1 MTDVVML
8 STCELDSLD
17 ETAYLLRSSNNAQ
30 RLLEA
35 LRSSF
40 EDQGRIHN
48 INELKKKL
56 ILTKNKCRIGEMQ
69 KK

>member
-8 STCELDSLD
+8 PACELDSPD
-17 ETAYLLRSSNNAQ
+17 ETAFLLRSSNNVQ

-40 EDQGRIHN
+40 ENQGGIHN
-48 INELKKKL
+48 INELKKKQV
-56 ILTKNKCRIGEMQ
+56 LTKNKCRIV
-69 KK
+69 